1 MVGSSSAWKME
12 VSRIP
17 GSCSPNMMNTMPL
30 NTNSSIAQTLL
41 ARRRIASGALR
52 ITPDWLMVIPAA
64 TAARMPETP
73 ICSAIR

>member
-1 MVGSSSAWKME
+1 M
-12 VSRIP
+12 P
-17 GSCSPNMMNTMPL
+17 GSCRPNMMNTMPL
-30 NTNSSIAQTLL
+30 NTNSSIAHTLL

-73 ICSAIR
+73 MCSAIR

>member
-1 MVGSSSAWKME
+1 
-12 VSRIP
+12 
-17 GSCSPNMMNTMPL
+17 MMNTMPL

-41 ARRRIASGALR
+41 ARKRMASGALR

-64 TAARMPETP
+64 TAARMPDTP